1 VTVNLFKKDFSPC
14 SQLLSVTQLN
24 VMYAILENPTKC
36 PVYCREIVMG
46 KKQKRARAYKGIE
59 LQTL

>member
-1 VTVNLFKKDFSPC
+1 
-14 SQLLSVTQLN
+14 
-24 VMYAILENPTKC
+24 MYAILENPTKC